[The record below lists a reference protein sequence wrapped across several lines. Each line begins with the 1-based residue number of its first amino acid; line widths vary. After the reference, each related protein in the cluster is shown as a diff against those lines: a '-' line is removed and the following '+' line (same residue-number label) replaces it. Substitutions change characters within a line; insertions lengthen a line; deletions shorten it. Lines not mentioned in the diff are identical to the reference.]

1 MSKTALI
8 VEDEIF
14 VALDL
19 ERILLDA
26 GYHVHAIAA
35 DRTKRWRPRPNAA
48 SPSST

>member
-19 ERILLDA
+19 ERILTDA
-26 GYHVHAIAA
+26 GYEVAAIAA
-35 DRTKRWRPRPNAA
+35 YYAALPPR
-48 SPSST
+48 